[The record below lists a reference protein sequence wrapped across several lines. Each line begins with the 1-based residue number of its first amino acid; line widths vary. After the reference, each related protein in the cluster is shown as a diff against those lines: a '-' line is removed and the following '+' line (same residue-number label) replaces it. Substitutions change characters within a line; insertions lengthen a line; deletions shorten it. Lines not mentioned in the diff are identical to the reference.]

1 MRKIEI
7 DVNLFGAIEVY
18 NDTGQQIPLS
28 SLWEKNPAVLVFVR
42 HFGWLICRQQVADL
56 ESSRFKF
63 ENKGVTLVVIG
74 NGQSV
79 DLEPFQK
86 ATGYHGV
93 LLTDPERRAYQLLNF
108 NDSIT
113 DLIGLKSF
121 AAGFSAL
128 RSGHKPGAMKGSPM
142 QLGGAV
148 IITPDKKVVY
158 YYQSGFAGDH
168 PLVEDLLAAVSEPF

>member
-1 MRKIEI
+1 M
-7 DVNLFGAIEVY
+7 
-18 NDTGQQIPLS
+18 
-28 SLWEKNPAVLVFVR
+28 
-42 HFGWLICRQQVADL
+42 
-56 ESSRFKF
+56 SRFKF
-63 ENKGVTLVVIG
+63 ENKGVSLVVIG
-74 NGQSV
+74 HGQSI
-79 DLEPFQK
+79 DLKPFQE
-86 ATGYHGV
+86 ATGYQGI

-128 RSGHKPGAMKGSPM
+128 RSGHIPGAMKGNPM

-148 IITPDKKVVY
+148 IITPDKRVMY

-168 PLVEDLLAAVSEPF
+168 PSIDDLLDAVNEPF